1 MVRLRTVIGAEV
13 TEKSQMKKMKGS
25 ELMQNGADM
34 FRGEELGN
42 H

>member
-1 MVRLRTVIGAEV
+1 MVRRRTVMGAEV
-13 TEKSQMKKMKGS
+13 TEKSQMTKMKGS

-34 FRGEELGN
+34 FRGDELGN